1 MFIREE
7 YNERLYK
14 RLLLGI
20 IMTIIL
26 VCLIIG
32 GKQTIANAEEFQNL
46 NWQFPTSGKIT
57 DVYGSR
63 NGEHKGIDIADS
75 VGTPIHSVDEGI
87 VSKSYYSSSYGHVVF
102 IKHPSGFETVYAHL
116 QSRKAI
122 PGKHVKR
129 GEIIGYMGNTGKSSG
144 PHLHFEIH
152 KNEWTLSKQNSFD
165 PFIILVMQK
174 SVNT

>member
-1 MFIREE
+1 MKDFI
-7 YNERLYK
+7 K

-122 PGKHVKR
+122 PGKHVKEVKLLVTW
-129 GEIIGYMGNTGKSSG
+129 GILVNHPVPIFILKFIKTSG
-144 PHLHFEIH
+144 PYQNRILSIHL
-152 KNEWTLSKQNSFD
+152 SF
-165 PFIILVMQK
+165 LVMQK